1 MRDGIYE
8 VYRCDV
14 CGREK
19 KVKIRDTS
27 DGITIGSSCGKVF
40 SKGDSV
46 TGGINVGRSFSS
58 GISRGVRP
66 DPKGISN
73 VKVPTVS
80 IMPDGM
86 KRIGAEWLDLCDE
99 CLEEI
104 GVLAKQA
111 VEAEAERL
119 AFRQAESEGFRNGL
133 KGDLL

>member
-19 KVKIRDTS
+19 KVKIRDAS

-46 TGGINVGRSFSS
+46 TGGISVGRSFSS

-66 DPKGISN
+66 YPKGISN

-80 IMPDGM
+80 IMPDGT

-119 AFRQAESEGFRNGL
+119 AFRQAEAEGFRNGL
-133 KGDLL
+133 KREFL